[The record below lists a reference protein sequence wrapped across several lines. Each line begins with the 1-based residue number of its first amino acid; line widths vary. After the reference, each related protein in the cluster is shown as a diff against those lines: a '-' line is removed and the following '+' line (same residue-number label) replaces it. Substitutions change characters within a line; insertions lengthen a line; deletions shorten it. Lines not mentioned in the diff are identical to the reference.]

1 MSLIFNANQKRMKKV
16 LIVGEFTFPS
26 GTAAGVRMA
35 NFSRGFISAGCRV
48 DVVPLGGVSGDLP
61 EPSEFLKVSNPQ
73 ATKWR
78 LKNASWISR
87 IRWLISTYI
96 GTLVCLLRYLFD
108 SSGERPSVVI
118 LYGRSLMKLGPWLAY
133 AKIAGARTAL
143 DLVECQDSFDGKW
156 GKLSPVYWDW
166 RMGQVMM
173 RWVDLV
179 SCISSELRKYATSR
193 GARRTLLVPAIGST
207 QVREGGQSA
216 FSALRILYV
225 GALVS
230 KDAPEVLVGAF
241 RQLSKVEAGFT
252 LVIAGRY
259 MQSESGRRHVE
270 ALRSIESL
278 RGRLEFHDSPSD
290 GDLRQIVSGCD
301 ILMLPRRRS
310 YVEQCSF
317 PTRTVEF
324 LQSGKVIAATDWGDI
339 GHYLRDGFDAI
350 LFPPDSPS
358 HMAEA
363 LTPYILNPQLLA
375 PIRANAGNSL
385 RLHFNRDTYCQQ
397 ILSALA

>member
-1 MSLIFNANQKRMKKV
+1 
-16 LIVGEFTFPS
+16 
-26 GTAAGVRMA
+26 MA
-35 NFSRGFISAGCRV
+35 NFSKGFVSAGCKV

-61 EPSEFLKVSNPQ
+61 EPSEFLRVSNPQ
-73 ATKWR
+73 ASKWR
-78 LKNASWISR
+78 LKNDSWITR
-87 IRWLISTYI
+87 IRWLLSTYL
-96 GTLVCLLRYLFD
+96 GTLACLLRYLFEPG
-108 SSGERPSVVI
+108 GERPSVI
-118 LYGRSLMKLGPWLAY
+118 LLYGRSFMKLSPWLAY
-133 AKIAGARTAL
+133 AKITGARTAL

-166 RMGQVMM
+166 RMGQLML
-173 RWVDLV
+173 RWVNLV
-179 SCISSELRKYATSR
+179 TCISRELRNYAESR
-193 GARRTLLVPAIGST
+193 GAKRTLLVPAIGST
-207 QVREGGQSA
+207 QVREGGKPAIST
-216 FSALRILYV
+216 LRILYV

-230 KDAPEVLVGAF
+230 KDAPEVLIGAF
-241 RQLSKVEAGFT
+241 RQLSGIEASFT

-259 MQSESGRRHVE
+259 MQSESGKSHVE
-270 ALRSIESL
+270 SLRTTESL

-290 GDLRQIVSGCD
+290 SELRQIVSGCD
-301 ILMLPRRRS
+301 ILLLPRRRS

-363 LTPYILNPQLLA
+363 LSPYILNPLLLE

-385 RLHFNRDTYCQQ
+385 RLHFNRDTHCQL